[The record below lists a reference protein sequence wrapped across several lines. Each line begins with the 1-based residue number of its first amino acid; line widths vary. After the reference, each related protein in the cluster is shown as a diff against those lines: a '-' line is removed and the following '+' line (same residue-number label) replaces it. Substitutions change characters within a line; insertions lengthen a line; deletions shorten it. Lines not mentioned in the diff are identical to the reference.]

1 MLQVKMQPPRD
12 VFELAEA
19 VEVRD
24 DAEMEQSVRR
34 VMWISAFLA
43 APKMKCSPERTELF
57 YFLVYCSALSKV
69 PESDLTRTKK
79 ILENI
84 RIRFFSD
91 SEFWRPSISLSDIH
105 NVVDVIFR

>member
-1 MLQVKMQPPRD
+1 MLPPRD
-12 VFELAEA
+12 VFELAES
-19 VEVRD
+19 VELRD

-34 VMWISAFLA
+34 AMWITAFLA
-43 APKMKCSPERTELF
+43 SPKMKCSPERTELF
-57 YFLVYCSALSKV
+57 YFLVYCSTLSKV

-91 SEFWRPSISLSDIH
+91 SEFWRPRISLSDIH